1 MGLVNCRLELM
12 SDDTKQEGSPLSE
25 VEVLAARWDKA
36 AYRAQGSPFEDLSV
50 SALAKNTG
58 TRAWSPPGGKVKGD
72 TVARYIYLS
81 FEELMEIEKL
91 DFKAATHLLEICE
104 ATFLFEEECD
114 DMGSFEEIDHQ
125 AYQQRMR
132 FVEEYGLYQDYPVA
146 LANLDRD
153 LRELCEAEEIITF
166 VDLME
171 FLDRLAD
178 KAWIGGSYKNLQN
191 VFAHGDERGLTKF
204 FPYRIGHRGF
214 HLPEALSFTL
224 NRIKNHELNQVFEYH
239 ERRRKRSRLGSKRME
254 MPQVVEKSLI
264 PEIIKCLHYFCSRQ
278 PRLLVRLHDSAYLCR
293 ELMFLN
299 DPQTEGVLHWLIHL
313 TLGIFRP
320 SAQEADISEELKKLT
335 TPQDKTLLK
344 ALSQM
349 LKDEVEEVG

>member
-1 MGLVNCRLELM
+1 MNKTRTGT
-12 SDDTKQEGSPLSE
+12 SGLSE
-25 VEVLAARWDKA
+25 LEMLAARWDKA

-58 TRAWSPPGGKVKGD
+58 TRSWSRPGGRVKGD

-81 FEELMEIEKL
+81 FEELLELEKL
-91 DFKAATHLLEICE
+91 DLRSATHLLEICE
-104 ATFLFEEECD
+104 ATFLFEEECND
-114 DMGSFEEIDHQ
+114 LGSFEEIDHQ

-132 FVEEYGLYQDYPVA
+132 FVEEFGLYQDYPVA
-146 LANLDRD
+146 LANLDHD

-191 VFAHGDERGLTKF
+191 VFAHGDEKGLTKF
-204 FPYRIGHRGF
+204 FPYRLGHRGF
-214 HLPEALSFTL
+214 HLPEALSFVL
-224 NRIKNHELNQVFEYH
+224 NRIKQQELNSVFEYH
-239 ERRRKRSRLGSKRME
+239 ERRRKRSRLRSKRME
-254 MPQVVEKSLI
+254 MPSIVERQLM
-264 PEIIKCLHYFCSRQ
+264 PEILKCLQYFCSRQ
-278 PRLLVRLHDSAYLCR
+278 PRLLIRLHDSAYLCR
-293 ELMFLN
+293 ELMYLN

-320 SAQEADISEELKKLT
+320 SRETAIEEEV
-335 TPQDKTLLK
+335 KTLTGQQDPALLK
-344 ALSQM
+344 ELSDL
-349 LKDEVEEVG
+349 LKEEVG